1 MLTLTDRAVGDATHR
16 TVEPRFD
23 PPEKDFLM
31 ICLHR
36 LRGDELWVNPDLIV
50 FAERNGHD
58 TVVTL
63 ADGNRVTVCEPVQ
76 EIASA
81 VMQFRSSVLAAAE
94 NLSTI
99 FTHTERSVAGSRR
112 RGGG

>member
-1 MLTLTDRAVGDATHR
+1 
-16 TVEPRFD
+16 
-23 PPEKDFLM
+23 M

-36 LRGDELWVNPDLIV
+36 LRGDELWINPDLIV
-50 FAERNGHD
+50 FSENTGHD

-63 ADGNRVTVCEPVQ
+63 ADGNRVTVAEPP
-76 EIASA
+76 ESIATA

-99 FTHTERSVAGSRR
+99 FTHAERSVQSTRRLGSV
-112 RGGG
+112 

>member
-1 MLTLTDRAVGDATHR
+1 
-16 TVEPRFD
+16 
-23 PPEKDFLM
+23 M

-50 FAERNGHD
+50 FAEHNGHD

-63 ADGNRVTVCEPVQ
+63 ADGNRVTINEPVEQ
-76 EIASA
+76 LASA

-99 FTHTERSVAGSRR
+99 FTQAERSVSSTRR
-112 RGGG
+112 KTGG

>member
-1 MLTLTDRAVGDATHR
+1 
-16 TVEPRFD
+16 
-23 PPEKDFLM
+23 M

-50 FAERNGHD
+50 FAEHNGHD

-63 ADGNRVTVCEPVQ
+63 ADGNRVTVGEPV
-76 EIASA
+76 EAIASA

-99 FTHTERSVAGSRR
+99 FTQSERSVSTVRR
-112 RGGG
+112 RGGA

>member
-1 MLTLTDRAVGDATHR
+1 
-16 TVEPRFD
+16 
-23 PPEKDFLM
+23 M

-50 FAERNGHD
+50 FAESNGHD

-63 ADGNRVTVCEPVQ
+63 ADGNRVTVTEPV
-76 EIASA
+76 EEVASS

-99 FTHTERSVAGSRR
+99 FSHAERSVSTKRWS
-112 RGGG
+112 GGR

>member
-1 MLTLTDRAVGDATHR
+1 
-16 TVEPRFD
+16 
-23 PPEKDFLM
+23 M

-99 FTHTERSVAGSRR
+99 FTHAERSVGAVRR
-112 RGGG
+112 RGGA

>member
-1 MLTLTDRAVGDATHR
+1 
-16 TVEPRFD
+16 
-23 PPEKDFLM
+23 M

-63 ADGNRVTVCEPVQ
+63 ADGNRVTVNEPVE

-99 FTHTERSVAGSRR
+99 FTHAERSVSGARR
-112 RGGG
+112 RGGA

>member
-1 MLTLTDRAVGDATHR
+1 
-16 TVEPRFD
+16 
-23 PPEKDFLM
+23 M

-50 FAERNGHD
+50 LAEHNGHD

-63 ADGNRVTVCEPVQ
+63 ADGNRVTVNEPV
-76 EIASA
+76 EAIASA

-99 FTHTERSVAGSRR
+99 FTQSERSVSTARR

>member
-1 MLTLTDRAVGDATHR
+1 
-16 TVEPRFD
+16 
-23 PPEKDFLM
+23 M

-50 FAERNGHD
+50 FAEQAAHD

-63 ADGNRVTVCEPVQ
+63 ADGNRVTVCEPVE
-76 EIASA
+76 EIASS
-81 VMQFRSSVLAAAE
+81 VMQFRASVLAAAE
-94 NLSTI
+94 NLGTI
-99 FTHTERSVAGSRR
+99 FTQSERSVAAAHR

>member
-1 MLTLTDRAVGDATHR
+1 
-16 TVEPRFD
+16 
-23 PPEKDFLM
+23 M

-50 FAERNGHD
+50 FVEHIGHD

-63 ADGNRVTVCEPVQ
+63 ADGNRVTVNEPVE
-76 EIASA
+76 EISSK
-81 VMQFRSSVLAAAE
+81 VMQFRASVLAAAE

-99 FTHTERSVAGSRR
+99 FTHAERSVTNARR
-112 RGGG
+112 RSGG